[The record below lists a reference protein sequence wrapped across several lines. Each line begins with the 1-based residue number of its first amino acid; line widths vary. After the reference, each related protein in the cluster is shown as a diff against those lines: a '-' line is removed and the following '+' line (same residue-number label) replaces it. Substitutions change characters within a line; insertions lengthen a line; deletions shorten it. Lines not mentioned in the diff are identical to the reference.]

1 MVRLLALNR
10 GALMAVAEAATT
22 GTTWAS
28 KGDVRRIAH
37 CNGDAGVPQ
46 RIGEVTVDLTAV
58 AAQHDLGALGR
69 PAMLGPIVT
78 RVHTWHSITRGG
90 HSFQRS
96 PCVLIDID
104 PDGNI

>member
-10 GALMAVAEAATT
+10 GALMALAT
-22 GTTWAS
+22 GAPPCRPWAS
-28 KGDVRRIAH
+28 KGAVRRITH
-37 CNGDAGVPQ
+37 CNGDAGVPE
-46 RIGEVTVDLTAV
+46 RIGEVTVDLTTV

-69 PAMLGPIVT
+69 PGMLRPIVT

-90 HSFQRS
+90 QSFQRS

-104 PDGNI
+104 P